1 LRFLPPPSH
10 HEISWYTTTARAG
23 APIGTYIVP
32 IDHLTP
38 PPRTTTAEYAALV
51 LDSVG
56 QPVGTVADSLVELL
70 DVVAR
75 SGTDEQTLLREAL
88 DAVLALIPS
97 DIAAVFEY
105 DPGPQ
110 SLRCLA
116 TAGPRTAATAPSLS
130 LVDQPVLRR
139 ALTAEQGCLLATSD
153 VRDLGVALYGPD
165 ASLRDERSTLAAPL
179 AVGDG
184 PRGLLILDS
193 DRPGVYPPTVP
204 PVASLYGRLIG
215 HGLSTRRRVDQME
228 QAQHQLA
235 EYARLLEG
243 DQATLPSRETGDA
256 VRSPVMRDLLER
268 AQQVAVSDAP
278 VLILGET
285 GAGKEVLA
293 RSIHRW
299 SARAD
304 GPFVSLNCG
313 ALPGELIE
321 SELFGHV
328 RGAFTGADR
337 ARRGRF
343 AVADGGTLLLDEIG
357 EMSPRLQVKLLRVLQ
372 EGTFQPVGSD
382 RTVRVN
388 VRVIAAT
395 HVDPTEAVESGRFR
409 EDLYYRLAVFPLRVP
424 PLRERLEDLPGL
436 VSALLDEASRRYG
449 ATWVVPPEGLALLE
463 THDWPGNVR
472 ELQNTLE
479 RACIRRPRG
488 GELEVELDPLR
499 RRPRDGSGAWADWP
513 TVEELERRY
522 LRRVMTRTR
531 GRVWGKGGAAELL
544 KMPPTT
550 LKSRLDRLGIH
561 KDEF

>member
-1 LRFLPPPSH
+1 MLDPDPRPTL
-10 HEISWYTTTARAG
+10 T
-23 APIGTYIVP
+23 P

-38 PPRTTTAEYAALV
+38 RPRTTTAEYAALV
-51 LDSVG
+51 VDSVG

-75 SGTDEQTLLREAL
+75 SGADEATLLSEAL
-88 DAVLALIPS
+88 TAVLALIPS
-97 DIAAVFEY
+97 DVAAVFEY
-105 DPGPQ
+105 DAGRQ
-110 SLRCLA
+110 ELRCLGA
-116 TAGPRTAATAPSLS
+116 QGERAAATLPGATLS
-130 LVDQPVLRR
+130 LLDQPVLRR
-139 ALTAEQGCLLATSD
+139 ALAAEHGCLLATAD
-153 VRDLGVALYGPD
+153 VTRLGAVLYGEGV
-165 ASLRDERSTLAAPL
+165 SLRNERSTLAAPL

-184 PRGLLILDS
+184 PKGLLVLDS

-204 PVASLYGRLIG
+204 PVASLYGRLVS
-215 HGLSTRRRVDQME
+215 HGLSTRRQVDTLE
-228 QAQHQLA
+228 EAQHQLA

-243 DQATLPSRETGDA
+243 EQATLPGGESTDE
-256 VRSPVMRDLLER
+256 VRSPLMRDLLER
-268 AQQVAVSDAP
+268 ARMVAVADAP

-285 GAGKEVLA
+285 GVGKEVLA

-299 SARAD
+299 SDRAD

-313 ALPGELIE
+313 AVPAELIE

-372 EGTFQPVGSD
+372 EGTFEPVGSD

-388 VRVIAAT
+388 VRVLAAT

-424 PLRERLEDLPGL
+424 PLRERLEDLPLL
-436 VSALLDEASRRYG
+436 VRDLLAEASRRYG
-449 ATWVVPPEGLALLE
+449 VTWVVPPGGLARLR

-488 GELEVELDPLR
+488 GELEIELDPLR
-499 RRPRDGSGAWADWP
+499 RRPRDGTGAWADWP
-513 TVEELERRY
+513 TLDELERRY
-522 LRRVMTRTR
+522 LRRVLKRTG
-531 GRVWGKGGAAELL
+531 GRIWGKDGAAELL
-544 KMPPTT
+544 QMPPTT
-550 LKSRLDRLGIH
+550 LKSRLDRLGID
-561 KDEF
+561 KDGA